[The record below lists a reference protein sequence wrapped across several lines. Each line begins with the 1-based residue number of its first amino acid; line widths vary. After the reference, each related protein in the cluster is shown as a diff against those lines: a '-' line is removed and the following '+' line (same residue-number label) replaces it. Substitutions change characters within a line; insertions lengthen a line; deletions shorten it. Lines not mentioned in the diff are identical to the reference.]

1 MARYIPQRQTI
12 IDRTVKY
19 MKELGTYKVQYK
31 QVIEIY
37 ADMIYQYNV
46 LSKKFEESE
55 YEVILDTE
63 KSGGKKSPILVS
75 LENLRKDIGTYS
87 DRLMLNAKTYNAE
100 IEQPKKREICICIIT
115 GKTTGEVNG
124 LIPY

>member
-37 ADMIYQYNV
+37 AVMIYQYNV
-46 LSKKFEESE
+46 LSKQFEESG

-63 KSGGKKSPILVS
+63 KSGGKKSPILVG

-100 IEQPKKREICICIIT
+100 IEQPKKEKSAFALLLEKQQ
-115 GKTTGEVNG
+115 GK
-124 LIPY
+124 

>member
-1 MARYIPQRQTI
+1 
-12 IDRTVKY
+12 
-19 MKELGTYKVQYK
+19 
-31 QVIEIY
+31 
-37 ADMIYQYNV
+37 MIYQYNV

-100 IEQPKKREICICIIT
+100 IEQPKKEKSAFALLLEKQQ
-115 GKTTGEVNG
+115 GK
-124 LIPY
+124 

>member
-46 LSKKFEESE
+46 LSKQFEESE
-55 YEVILDTE
+55 YE
-63 KSGGKKSPILVS
+63 VS
-75 LENLRKDIGTYS
+75 LENLRKDIGAYS

-100 IEQPKKREICICIIT
+100 IEQPKKEKSAFAMLLEKQG
-115 GKTTGEVNG
+115 GK
-124 LIPY
+124 

>member
-1 MARYIPQRQTI
+1 MTRYIPQKQTI
-12 IDRTVKY
+12 IDRTVRY

-46 LSKKFEESE
+46 LSKQFEDSG
-55 YEVILDTE
+55 YKVILDTE

-100 IEQPKKREICICIIT
+100 IEQPKKEKSAFALLLEKQQ
-115 GKTTGEVNG
+115 GK
-124 LIPY
+124 

>member
-1 MARYIPQRQTI
+1 MEERKCPKRQTI
-12 IDRTVKY
+12 IDRTVRY

-37 ADMIYQYNV
+37 ADMIYQYNY
-46 LSKKFEESE
+46 LSREFERSDFETT
-55 YEVILDTE
+55 VKTE
-63 KSGGKKSPILVS
+63 KSAGKKSPILVS

-100 IEQPKKREICICIIT
+100 IEKPKEEESVVAAFLKRQK
-115 GKTTGEVNG
+115 GK
-124 LIPY
+124 

>member
-46 LSKKFEESE
+46 LSKQFEESG

-75 LENLRKDIGTYS
+75 LEN
-87 DRLMLNAKTYNAE
+87 AKTYNAE
-100 IEQPKKREICICIIT
+100 IEQPKKEKSAFALLLEKQQ
-115 GKTTGEVNG
+115 GK
-124 LIPY
+124 

>member
-46 LSKKFEESE
+46 LSKQFEESKRTMRR
-55 YEVILDTE
+55 LN
-63 KSGGKKSPILVS
+63 SRKKRNLHLHYYWKNGRGSKWTYPILTVRIS
-75 LENLRKDIGTYS
+75 IRLFDMRRKS
-87 DRLMLNAKTYNAE
+87 
-100 IEQPKKREICICIIT
+100 
-115 GKTTGEVNG
+115 
-124 LIPY
+124 

>member
-63 KSGGKKSPILVS
+63 KSGVKSPILVS

-100 IEQPKKREICICIIT
+100 IEQPKKRNLHLHYYW
-115 GKTTGEVNG
+115 KNNREVNG

>member
-46 LSKKFEESE
+46 LSKRFEDSE
-55 YEVILDTE
+55 YEVILGTE
-63 KSGGKKSPILVS
+63 KSEGKKSPILVS

-100 IEQPKKREICICIIT
+100 IEQPKKEKSAFALLLEKQQ
-115 GKTTGEVNG
+115 GK
-124 LIPY
+124 